1 MDNQEVK
8 DEGVSLGE
16 IFSWIYKGK
25 LIGLIVLV
33 VLFVLVFVGVRFI
46 YNPSKQVYN
55 IKVSYSNV
63 FDDDKYPNGSTF
75 NYLDLIRKNNLEA
88 AKVDSGVD
96 IDVDSLLY
104 GTKSSITVESINVYL
119 EPSDTSSTITDTYYS
134 INVSTNAFK
143 SEEDARNFLIS
154 LAEAPLNNALEMVA
168 NDTSLTD
175 YLAACESALTFE
187 NELSNIDYV
196 VNKIKNGYTSLITKY
211 GDVNVSVLNEA
222 SKESVKYG
230 YLSQLNNEFSTYLES
245 VNYNL
250 LSYELNNKGWIK
262 PTPTTVDYQSII
274 DNLDAKLK
282 GLEARKADLDAIIK
296 TITAGGITVAIPT
309 EVTTEL
315 LSITKEIQETKL
327 EIAKYETMRDKLD
340 NPEHE
345 EGSAAF
351 DSKLS
356 SIESALLNK
365 YVATYRV
372 VNNYLYN
379 LNASVNYY
387 NSGIVISEGGF
398 STIITLALGLG
409 LGLVVGVVVA
419 GFVGYNSFKKQK
431 LAKEGE

>member
-33 VLFVLVFVGVRFI
+33 ILFVLVFVGIRFI

-63 FDDDKYPNGSTF
+63 FDGDKYPNGSTF
-75 NYLDLIRKNNLEA
+75 NYLDLIRKNNLED
-88 AKVDSGVD
+88 AKVASGVD

-104 GTKSSITVESINVYL
+104 GTKSSITVETIYVYL
-119 EPSDTSSTITDTYYS
+119 DPSDTSSTITDTYYS

-143 SEEDARNFLIS
+143 SEEDARNFLIA

-175 YLAACESALTFE
+175 YLAACESALTFD

-196 VNKIKNGYTSLITKY
+196 VNKIKSGYASLITKY

-245 VNYNL
+245 VDYNL
-250 LSYELNNKGWIK
+250 LSYELNSKGWIK
-262 PTPTTVDYQSII
+262 PTTATINYQSII
-274 DNLDAKLK
+274 ENLTAKRDEL
-282 GLEARKADLDAIIK
+282 LDRKSDLDAIIAN
-296 TITAGGITVAIPT
+296 IIGGGIVSIPT

-327 EIAKYETMRDKLD
+327 EISKYETMKKKLED
-340 NPEHE
+340 PVHI

-379 LNASVNYY
+379 LKASVNYY
-387 NSGIVISEGGF
+387 NSGIVVSEGGF

-419 GFVGYNSFKKQK
+419 GFVGYNSLKKQK

>member
-33 VLFVLVFVGVRFI
+33 ILFVLVFVGIRFI

-63 FDDDKYPNGSTF
+63 FDGDKYPNGSTF
-75 NYLDLIRKNNLEA
+75 NYLDLIRKNNLED
-88 AKVDSGVD
+88 AKVASGVD

-104 GTKSSITVESINVYL
+104 GTKSSITVETIYVYL
-119 EPSDTSSTITDTYYS
+119 DPSDTSSTITDTYYS

-143 SEEDARNFLIS
+143 SEEDARNFLIA

-175 YLAACESALTFE
+175 YLAACESALTFD

-196 VNKIKNGYTSLITKY
+196 VNKIKSGYASLITKY

-245 VNYNL
+245 VDYNL
-250 LSYELNNKGWIK
+250 LSYELNSKGWIK
-262 PTPTTVDYQSII
+262 PTTATINYQSII
-274 DNLDAKLK
+274 ENLTAKRDEL
-282 GLEARKADLDAIIK
+282 LDRKSDLDAIIAN
-296 TITAGGITVAIPT
+296 IIGGGIVSIPT

-327 EIAKYETMRDKLD
+327 EISKYETMKNKLED
-340 NPEHE
+340 PVHIEC
-345 EGSAAF
+345 SAAF

-379 LNASVNYY
+379 LKASVNYY
-387 NSGIVISEGGF
+387 NSGIVVSEGGF

-419 GFVGYNSFKKQK
+419 GFVGYNSLKKQK

>member
-33 VLFVLVFVGVRFI
+33 ILFVLVFVGIRFI

-75 NYLDLIRKNNLEA
+75 NYLDLIRKNNLED

-104 GTKSSITVESINVYL
+104 GSKSSITVESINVYL
-119 EPSDTSSTITDTYYS
+119 DPSDTSSTITDTYYS
-134 INVSTNAFK
+134 INISTNAFK
-143 SEEDARNFLIS
+143 SEEDARNFLIA

-196 VNKIKNGYTSLITKY
+196 VNKIKSGYSSLITKY

-222 SKESVKYG
+222 TKESIKYG

-245 VNYNL
+245 VDYNL
-250 LSYELNNKGWIK
+250 LSYELNSKGWIK
-262 PTPTTVDYQSII
+262 PTTATIDYQSII
-274 DNLDAKLK
+274 ENLTAKRTK
-282 GLEARKADLDAIIK
+282 LEGRKSDLDAIIK
-296 TITAGGITVAIPT
+296 NIIGGGIVSIPT

-340 NPEHE
+340 NPEHT

-387 NSGIVISEGGF
+387 NSGIVVSEGGF

-409 LGLVVGVVVA
+409 LGLVVGVVAA